1 VSESRC
7 PNCGGLVTADADW
20 CGQCFAPLR
29 PRAQS
34 EAQPRPS
41 EREEPDRPVTPTVPR
56 PSEAAESPPPST
68 PAVPRPSE
76 QASGPGGVSAI
87 RVEGDRVVWRCPRCD
102 TENPIEASACS
113 SCGAPFGKLFEDQTQ
128 RPSVPAGRAVRL
140 SLLFPGLGHA
150 ALGRGAE
157 GLARGVAFAYAAAT
171 VVTILVMRAGSGLG
185 PFLALFLLSAM
196 AAAVFYGLAALDAGR
211 AASGES
217 PILSSRGLLYG
228 ASGLILLTVVV
239 LVITGIRASR
249 G

>member
-1 VSESRC
+1 V
-7 PNCGGLVTADADW
+7 
-20 CGQCFAPLR
+20 
-29 PRAQS
+29 
-34 EAQPRPS
+34 PRPS
-41 EREEPDRPVTPTVPR
+41 EAAESPPPSTPTVPR

-68 PAVPRPSE
+68 PAVPRRSQ
-76 QASGPGGVSAI
+76 QASGPGGESAI

-102 TENPIEASACS
+102 TGNPIEASACS

-150 ALGRGAE
+150 AIGRGAE

-196 AAAVFYGLAALDAGR
+196 AAAAFYGLAALDAGR
-211 AASGES
+211 AANGEP